1 MTTIKGN
8 FVSEGQAY
16 TRYRD
21 PLLALPHPPVA
32 CTASLLNGLIA
43 ATATTTSTTTTTTKT
58 IQHTEILGVCVVPLS
73 MTCEPTILAEE
84 PLQRSFKSH
93 LAGDH
98 VPEGL

>member
-1 MTTIKGN
+1 MGN
-8 FVSEGQAY
+8 FISEGQAY
-16 TRYRD
+16 THYRD

-32 CTASLLNGLIA
+32 RTASLLNGLIA
-43 ATATTTSTTTTTTKT
+43 AAATTTKT
-58 IQHTEILGVCVVPLS
+58 TQRTEIFGGCVVPLS